1 MLRIHNIK
9 IRENISDESLIDFV
23 LHKYHIHPSDV
34 LEWNISKKSIDAR
47 KKNDI
52 FFNHTIDIQV
62 KDENKKTVI
71 CILYTDIEIN

>member
-9 IRENISDESLIDFV
+9 IKKNISDEELIDFV
-23 LHKYHIHPSDV
+23 LHKYHIHSEDM

-52 FFNHTIDIQV
+52 FFNYTIDIQV
-62 KDENKKTVI
+62 KD
-71 CILYTDIEIN
+71 